1 MAGGVNLDSINMK
14 LMMDSS
20 QSPQLLS
27 NSLDQTLDQCG
38 EKSIATTTMNNQQ
51 SPRPVNYIPPFM
63 SLKREQALDQ
73 VKSLVY
79 P

>member
-14 LMMDSS
+14 LLMDTS

-38 EKSIATTTMNNQQ
+38 EKSIATTMNNQQ
-51 SPRPVNYIPPFM
+51 SPRPANYIPPFM